1 MEKERGIGGFGPGI
15 FRILVDKR
23 LFLLRASFSVP
34 SQAGGAEVG
43 DAATRPALTHFSS
56 EGGIDSGGS

>member
-1 MEKERGIGGFGPGI
+1 MEQERGIGGFGPGI

-43 DAATRPALTHFSS
+43 DAATRACTDAF
-56 EGGIDSGGS
+56 